1 MKTVWHNG
9 IIYTMASV
17 GDLVE
22 AVLTEDEKI
31 IEMATYEKLKIEADK
46 EIDLQRAILYPGV
59 IDSHMHRIGHGEKL
73 LSLDLS
79 ATVQMTAVARKV
91 VYQV

>member
-1 MKTVWHNG
+1 MG
-9 IIYTMASV
+9 
-17 GDLVE
+17 
-22 AVLTEDEKI
+22 
-31 IEMATYEKLKIEADK
+31 TYEELKIEADK
-46 EIDLQRAILYPGV
+46 EIDLQGAILYPEV
-59 IDSHMHRIGHGEKL
+59 IDSHMHMIGHGEKL